1 MADKTE
7 ICNLALAELSVDT
20 ITLFGEDSEP
30 GRKCRLFWDTTR
42 RTVLTDYNWSFAKKI
57 FALSESSNDSVI
69 NWLYAYV
76 CPSDCVIPRKLFIE
90 SSDESQNFDVM
101 HSSEGSQLIIVANTP
116 NAYLEYT
123 ADIIDTTLFDSS
135 FVEALKY
142 NLAAKLAKSLTGN
155 DNLKKDMIQLYIA
168 AVDTAKRNNNLRNY
182 KKPDI
187 TKNSPFYDCR

>member
-76 CPSDCVIPRKLFIE
+76 YPSDCV
-90 SSDESQNFDVM
+90 
-101 HSSEGSQLIIVANTP
+101 

-123 ADIIDTTLFDSS
+123 SDIIDTTLFDNS
-135 FVEALKY
+135 FIEALKY
-142 NLAAKLAKSLTGN
+142 NLAAKLAKPLTGN

-168 AVDTAKRNNNLRNY
+168 AIDTAKRNNNLRNY